1 MQRDRM
7 MAACQGLPGAA
18 EEYPFGDEVAVFK
31 VGGKMFALVLL
42 SGPVGSVSVKCDPAV
57 AVALRG
63 QFAAVTAGYHLNK
76 RHWNTVALDDSVP
89 DELVE
94 EWLEHSYE
102 LVVRGLPKAQ
112 RERLA
117 WRDLASE

>member
-7 MAACQGLPGAA
+7 MAACQGLPSAV
-18 EEYPFGDEVAVFK
+18 EEYPFGDGAAVFK
-31 VGGKMFALVLL
+31 VCGKMFALVSLD
-42 SGPVGSVSVKCDPAV
+42 GPTGSVNLKCDPAV

-63 QFAAVTAGYHLNK
+63 RFAAVTAGYHMNK

-94 EWLEHSYE
+94 EWLEHSYD
-102 LVVRGLPKAQ
+102 LVVRGLRKAD
-112 RERLA
+112 RERL
-117 WRDLASE
+117 RVGGR